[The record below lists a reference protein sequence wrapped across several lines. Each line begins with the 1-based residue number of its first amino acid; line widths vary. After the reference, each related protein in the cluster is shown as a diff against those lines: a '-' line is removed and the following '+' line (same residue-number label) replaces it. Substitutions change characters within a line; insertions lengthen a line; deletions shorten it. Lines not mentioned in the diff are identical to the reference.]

1 MSSFFTERQK
11 SEAAQHKE
19 RLAKRAREH
28 AQREERARAREH
40 AQREQQPAV
49 NATVQIQIKKG
60 GGEVIFA

>member
-19 RLAKRAREH
+19 RLAK
-28 AQREERARAREH
+28 RAREH